1 MKKLCVAI
9 GLAALAFSALA
20 FSALAF
26 SALAF
31 CVPKHFPDGVSHHSK
46 NTVRQGHHGHGC
58 HHCR

>member
-20 FSALAF
+20 F
-26 SALAF
+26 
-31 CVPKHFPDGVSHHSK
+31 CVPKHFSDGISHHSE
-46 NTVRQGHHGHGC
+46 NTVRQGHHGQGCHGG